1 VQPVPAA
8 AIPRERLAWA
18 AGAERRYAAGIW
30 IQRMSHEDIVDQG
43 LPADLDWSPNHQV
56 DSLNRVCKYVLAHC
70 DNMIGWYRR
79 EKRAKSRWGK
89 LLRFLAILLSGA
101 AGLMPI
107 LSELVVKQISEFA
120 PHLFAPGPLPTISAS
135 WSTVALALAALMIA
149 MDRFFGISS
158 GWIRY
163 EQALQRLSQR
173 RTSFEFS
180 WQELLLAREQNL
192 TVIDIQMAVSLC
204 RDVLQDVNRIVAE
217 ETNQWAGEFNRRLSD
232 FDSTLPLTELKS

>member
-1 VQPVPAA
+1 
-8 AIPRERLAWA
+8 
-18 AGAERRYAAGIW
+18 
-30 IQRMSHEDIVDQG
+30 
-43 LPADLDWSPNHQV
+43 
-56 DSLNRVCKYVLAHC
+56 
-70 DNMIGWYRR
+70 
-79 EKRAKSRWGK
+79 
-89 LLRFLAILLSGA
+89 
-101 AGLMPI
+101 
-107 LSELVVKQISEFA
+107 
-120 PHLFAPGPLPTISAS
+120 
-135 WSTVALALAALMIA
+135 VALALAALMIA

-232 FDSTLPLTELKS
+232 FDSTLPLTDLKS